1 MCSPESNRI
10 VSMLKIKNKKNHKL
24 KGWGLINFK
33 SRISPVNAI
42 SNEIKLNIEHRFGID
57 KS

>member
-10 VSMLKIKNKKNHKL
+10 VSMLKIKNKENYKL

-33 SRISPVNAI
+33 SRISPTNAI
-42 SNEIKLNIEHRFGID
+42 SNEIKHNIEHRFGID